1 MTAIR
6 LLIVDDHPIMRD
18 GLRGVFSGD
27 PGFEVVGEAGDGA
40 EAVRLAQRVEAD
52 VILMDLRMPTMGGVE
67 ATARLRELGHPAR
80 VLILTTYDTDRD
92 VLPAIKA
99 GATGYL
105 LKDAPR
111 DELIRAVRAA
121 HAGQSVLA
129 PSVAGALID
138 LAGDR
143 GPDALSPR
151 EAEVLRLVADGATNQ
166 AAARQLLV
174 SETTIKTHLL
184 HIYTKLGVRDRAS
197 AVAAGR
203 SGRTPCSSGRRRRH
217 HRRIRRACGPVPL
230 SPSSTR
236 RQPGQACRSRAAGL
250 PGAR

>member
-1 MTAIR
+1 MSPIR

-18 GLRGVFSGD
+18 GLRGVFTD
-27 PGFEVVGEAGDGA
+27 DAEFEVVGEAGDGA
-40 EAVRLAQRVEAD
+40 EAVRLAQRLDVD

-67 ATARLRELGHPAR
+67 AITRLRELRHPAR

-92 VLPAIKA
+92 VLPAINA

-111 DELIRAVRAA
+111 DELLRAVRAA

-129 PSVAGALID
+129 PSVASTLIG
-138 LAGDR
+138 LVGTS

-151 EAEVLRLVADGATNQ
+151 ELEVLRLVADGATNQ
-166 AAARQLLV
+166 VAARRLLV

-184 HIYTKLGVRDRAS
+184 HIYTKLGVRDRAA
-197 AVAAGR
+197 AVAVALKR
-203 SGRTPCSSGRRRRH
+203 
-217 HRRIRRACGPVPL
+217 
-230 SPSSTR
+230 
-236 RQPGQACRSRAAGL
+236 GL
-250 PGAR
+250 FDG